1 MDRNEHTRVDA
12 TVTPKDDAGR
22 EKSGRRTPQLLHLN
36 DADDYEVA
44 KGEPDIRGWDVK
56 SSDGQKLGKVEDLL
70 VDTEVMSVRYVEVK
84 LTDKIAKADAEKQE
98 YVLVPVGAARLDDEH
113 DDVLVDLSA
122 AHIPGLPAYSRG
134 KLTPEYEVS
143 LLDRYRPAGTADLAD
158 DRRAEREAES
168 DFYAGRHFDERR
180 FFGSRRRTGEQRPYI
195 TSSRRGT

>member
-1 MDRNEHTRVDA
+1 MDRNEHGRVDD
-12 TVTPKDDAGR
+12 TVTPTDDADERGR
-22 EKSGRRTPQLLHLN
+22 RRTPQLLHLN

-70 VDTEVMSVRYVEVK
+70 IDTEPMRVRYVEVK
-84 LTDKIAKADAEKQE
+84 LDDKIAKDGGEQE
-98 YVLVPVGAARLDDEH
+98 YVLVPIGAARLDDEH

-122 AHIPGLPAYSRG
+122 ANIPGLPAYSRG

-158 DRRAEREAES
+158 DRATEREAQG
-168 DFYAGRHFDERR
+168 DFYGSRHFDDRR
-180 FFGSRRRTGEQRPYI
+180 FFGSRRRGGDQSPYI
-195 TSSRRGT
+195 TSSRRRT